1 MRRYNL
7 IVQHE
12 TLRVAVLENLERWR
26 TGSPGSPSAASPSMA
41 GTGSS
46 RAGTGSPTMAGPG
59 SPRASSPSSPLYKPA
74 RTALPD
80 FMEHFETACREQLHR
95 DGEDMR
101 DPFGERRGRFQWA
114 ALQVTLVAQWQHW

>member
-1 MRRYNL
+1 M
-7 IVQHE
+7 QHE
-12 TLRVAVLENLERWR
+12 TLRVAVLDNLERWR
-26 TGSPGSPSAASPSMA
+26 TGSPGSPSAGSPNMA
-41 GTGSS
+41 GTGSPS
-46 RAGTGSPTMAGPG
+46 VAGTG

-114 ALQVTLVAQWQHW
+114 ALQVTLTTHG